1 MRGARV
7 IEEGQ
12 VEEVIHLDQRKVL
25 HRQKL
30 ELPAS
35 NGSPP
40 LGFFRTTTPTGPTKR
55 PVILVHGFAQNH
67 YTWRIS
73 GRSLSGFLASLGY
86 EVLNVDLRGHGLSRE
101 LGAGNA
107 TDFSEYVDD
116 VSRIA
121 MRCDQAPFAIGH
133 SLGGAVIVGAATQT
147 PFAGIVHLAGVF
159 TFATQNRTLRALA
172 RTSLKFAPVLTASRV
187 RVSTGWAG
195 TLLGRLYGLTDILGY
210 GLPLAGWVPGSMEK
224 ELLKERLALGF
235 DWTSVEVWLQM
246 CRWARGEPFQYGP
259 AFSGLDLPLY
269 VIVGDHDALASESDG
284 RACLAAS
291 GSDDK
296 EITVFD
302 AFEHQ
307 VHWGHIDLILG
318 SRAPDHVWPRLA
330 DWMNARN

>member
-1 MRGARV
+1 MRGVRL
-7 IEEGQ
+7 IEEEQ
-12 VEEVIHLDQRKVL
+12 VDEVIHLDRCERLQ
-25 HRQKL
+25 RQKL
-30 ELPAS
+30 ELPAA
-35 NGSPP
+35 NGQPP
-40 LGFFRTTTPTGPTKR
+40 LGLFRTTAATGPTKR
-55 PVILVHGFAQNH
+55 AVILVHGFAQNH
-67 YTWRIS
+67 FTWRIS
-73 GRSLSGFLASLGY
+73 RRSLAGYLASEGY
-86 EVLNVDLRGHGLSRE
+86 EVLNLDLRGHGLSRE

-121 MRCDQAPFAIGH
+121 MRCDQPPFAIGH

-147 PFAGIVHLAGVF
+147 PLAGVVHLAGVF
-159 TFATQNRTLRALA
+159 AFATQNRTLRALA

-195 TLLGRLYGLTDILGY
+195 SLIGQLYSLTDIFGY

-224 ELLKERLALGF
+224 DLLQERLALGF

-259 AFSGLDLPLY
+259 AFSKLDLPLF
-269 VIVGDHDALASESDG
+269 VIVGDHDALASETDG
-284 RACLAAS
+284 RACFDAS
-291 GSDDK
+291 GCDDK

-318 SRAPDHVWPRLA
+318 DKAPGLVWPRIA
-330 DWMNARN
+330 DWMNRRC